1 MSDAVIST
9 TTLPEGALP
18 PGPPAPG
25 AAATEDAAALA
36 ILRGKLAAKIC
47 KVMDEIEPA
56 PKTGRNKDQHYSYVS
71 ARDIVS
77 VTRKTMAK
85 NKVRLKWVPSTT
97 IQWREYMSRSQNLQR
112 EATVW
117 YAAVF
122 VDAETGY
129 EEIIPWPGV
138 GVDGNDKS
146 LAKAATAA
154 MKSFLATQFQV
165 GDDGTDNDADEE
177 APRQARGARRDQQE
191 SKGPWK
197 FLGVLIEMDVHDRGT
212 ALVIK
217 PTDRDAVRLWVRSAT
232 AELQLAGAKGKT
244 VEVEWQEGERP
255 AKDGKPPEKFSE
267 VVRILKVDGKTP
279 PALPTGAKTTTPA
292 AVAVTQAK
300 PEQGGVPKGTP
311 ASAVAPGPLQ
321 AQETVHPADR
331 PSGVPSTTSHFPPSN
346 AGEKREV
353 SENPDAES
361 PVEEITPFEREL
373 EEPPAVQPTS
383 ADLFPPSTRGRW

>member
-9 TTLPEGALP
+9 TTLPEGAMP
-18 PGPPAPG
+18 PGSPAPG

-85 NKVRLKWVPSTT
+85 NRVRLKWVPSTT
-97 IQWREYMSRSQNLQR
+97 ITWREYMSRSNNLQR
-112 EATVW
+112 EATIW

-129 EEIIPWPGV
+129 EETIPWPGV
-138 GVDGNDKS
+138 GVDAQDKS

-165 GDDGTDNDADEE
+165 GDDGTDNDADED
-177 APRQARGARRDQQE
+177 APRQARGARREQE
-191 SKGPWK
+191 NKGPWK
-197 FLGVLIEMDVHDRGT
+197 FSGVLVEMDVHDRGT

-217 PTDRDAVRLWVRSAT
+217 PADRDAVRLWVRSTT
-232 AELQLAGAKGKT
+232 AELQLAGAKGKP

-292 AVAVTQAK
+292 PAASAQAK
-300 PEQGGVPKGTP
+300 PEPGGVAKGTP

-321 AQETVHPADR
+321 AQETVSPAHR
-331 PSGVPSTTSHFPPSN
+331 PASVPSTTSHFPPSN
-346 AGEKREV
+346 ERAKQE
-353 SENPDAES
+353 ENPDAE
-361 PVEEITPFEREL
+361 PDDEEMTPFEREL
-373 EEPPAVQPTS
+373 EEPPAAVQPTS